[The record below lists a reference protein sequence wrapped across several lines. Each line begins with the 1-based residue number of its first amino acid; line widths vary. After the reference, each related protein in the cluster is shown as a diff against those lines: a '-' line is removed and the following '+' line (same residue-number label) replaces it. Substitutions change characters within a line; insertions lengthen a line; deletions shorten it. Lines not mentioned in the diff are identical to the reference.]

1 MVQTSPS
8 QNPTEALLGEPV
20 FHPCT
25 LFLPSNDDDKIST
38 CLDSTFKWRSC
49 ACHVTIDET
58 NISTTNASMDVDK
71 DTGAAPGAPN
81 DKDSVPNSASEKNI
95 ILGFYSTPEKEA
107 SKYNW
112 SLFEK
117 MRRVIVTSGVGVLAL
132 SGEGL
137 RVLTSLLKTR
147 QKEGDEN
154 NDNKPEER
162 SATNAAEAETIT
174 REIIKSNVLQL
185 ITDEEFRK
193 VIEQVRQVVSED
205 DDVRR
210 MLWSIWGIE
219 LIRR

>member
-1 MVQTSPS
+1 MSLDIALKGTKMVQTSPS

-107 SKYNW
+107 SKYNC
-112 SLFEK
+112 
-117 MRRVIVTSGVGVLAL
+117 
-132 SGEGL
+132 
-137 RVLTSLLKTR
+137 
-147 QKEGDEN
+147 N
-154 NDNKPEER
+154 
-162 SATNAAEAETIT
+162 
-174 REIIKSNVLQL
+174 
-185 ITDEEFRK
+185 
-193 VIEQVRQVVSED
+193 
-205 DDVRR
+205 
-210 MLWSIWGIE
+210 
-219 LIRR
+219 